1 LTFTPSDE
9 ILSTINE
16 NVNFSFSI
24 TYETDQ
30 TTYPVLITALEENP
44 NTVIISENIISGYF
58 YDSFVNTIIYKTKE
72 NDIVTVNKFEE
83 IDKTNLSD
91 IVSYKADV
99 NHYKNFTY
107 RADAISVDGS
117 VVIDSKVYT
126 IIVSNDWTE
135 GKENLHKFL
144 EYTIAS
150 RN

>member
-1 LTFTPSDE
+1 MTFTPSDE

-24 TYETDQ
+24 TYEADQ
-30 TTYPVLITALEENP
+30 KSYPVLITSLEENP
-44 NTVIISENIISGYF
+44 NTVTIFENTINGYF
-58 YDSFVNTIIYKTKE
+58 YDSFVNTITYKTKE
-72 NDIVTVNKFEE
+72 NNIVTVNKFEE
-83 IDKTNLSD
+83 IDKTILTD

-99 NHYKNFTY
+99 NHYKNYTY
-107 RADAISVDGS
+107 RADAMSLDGS
-117 VVIDSKVYT
+117 IVIDSKVYT

-144 EYTIAS
+144 EYTLAS

>member
-1 LTFTPSDE
+1 MTFTPSDE